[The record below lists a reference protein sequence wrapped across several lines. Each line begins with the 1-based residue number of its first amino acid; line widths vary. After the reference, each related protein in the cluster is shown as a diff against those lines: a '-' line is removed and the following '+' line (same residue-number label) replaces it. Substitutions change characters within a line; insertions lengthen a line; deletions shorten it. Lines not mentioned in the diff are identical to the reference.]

1 MKPAWYDIKMEGDD
15 TDADHAEIMIYTPI
29 GASMWEERVDA
40 KSFVADLN
48 ALDVSKITLRINSPG
63 GSVWDGVAIYNA
75 LRRHKA
81 EVTCV
86 VEGVCASIATIIALA
101 ADKLVMCATSWWM
114 IHNSSAIAWGN
125 AAALR
130 KTTEMLDKIDQGAI
144 TAYAA
149 KTGKDREWVAEE
161 MAREAW
167 YTPEE
172 ALEHGFID
180 GILEDED
187 AEASAFERID
197 PAAIAMFR
205 HPPEQLTQRLRPAA
219 GPLPQIPTP
228 PSDPVALEGLPEAE
242 KPAPVEKADAPSN
255 MWEID
260 VARARRERESVA
272 D

>member
-1 MKPAWYDIKMEGDD
+1 MKPSWYDIKMEDGD
-15 TDADHAEIMIYTPI
+15 DADHAEIYIYTPI

-40 KSFVADLN
+40 KTFVKELDE
-48 ALDVSKITLRINSPG
+48 LDVSKITLRINSPG
-63 GSVWDGVAIYNA
+63 GSVWDGVAIHNA

-101 ADKLVMCATSWWM
+101 ADKLLMCATSWWM
-114 IHNSSAIAWGN
+114 IHNASAVAWGN

-130 KTTEMLDKIDQGAI
+130 KTTEMLDKIDKGAI
-144 TAYAA
+144 AAYAA

-180 GILEDED
+180 GVLDDDED
-187 AEASAFERID
+187 AEATAFERID
-197 PAAIAMFR
+197 PVAIALFR
-205 HPPEQLTQRLRPAA
+205 NPPEQLTERLRPAA
-219 GPLPQIPTP
+219 GPIPQLPTTP
-228 PSDPVALEGLPEAE
+228 AEPVALEGIPQEDA
-242 KPAPVEKADAPSN
+242 PAPPAAEEPPSN
-255 MWEID
+255 LWEVD
-260 VARARRERESVA
+260 VARARRERESASV
-272 D
+272 